1 MSSGF
6 ISETEL
12 AERRRIRQ
20 EEWEKVR
27 KPDQPIEAP
36 EEEYDHRSLFE
47 RLQEQKQKREFE
59 FEEAHR
65 LKHMIKGL
73 DDDEIEF
80 LDLVDRSKLEE
91 ERKKSAEEAREM
103 ADFRNKVKTLQ
114 EQSLEQRIQNEIK
127 STRLLIPPVS
137 HSGKTSQTKLLAG
150 VLVKKKSAETQN
162 EGQKRSTETQDE
174 GEKKHTETQNEGQKR
189 PTEVQSEGQKR
200 SSETQNEWKKRQR
213 TLSEENENKSPS
225 KHEAPLQCI
234 GILPGLTSYD
244 DSSDSASS
252 DTDSEMRRP
261 NFDLLGR
268 KVASKPKIV
277 SASQ

>member
-12 AERRRIRQ
+12 AERRRVRQ

-27 KPDQPIEAP
+27 KPDQPLEAP
-36 EEEYDHRSLFE
+36 EEDYDHRSLFE

-91 ERKKSAEEAREM
+91 ERKKSVEEAREM

-127 STRLLIPPVS
+127 STKIVPTATAN
-137 HSGKTSQTKLLAG
+137 SGRTSQTKLLAG
-150 VLVKKKSAETQN
+150 AVVKKRPAEAQN
-162 EGQKRSTETQDE
+162 G
-174 GEKKHTETQNEGQKR
+174 GE
-189 PTEVQSEGQKR
+189 
-200 SSETQNEWKKRQR
+200 KRQR
-213 TLSEENENKSPS
+213 TQSADNENSKSP
-225 KHEAPLQCI
+225 KQHEAPLQCI

-268 KVASKPKIV
+268 KVSVVNKTKAV

>member
-20 EEWEKVR
+20 EEWEKIR

-36 EEEYDHRSLFE
+36 EEEYDNRSLFE

-91 ERKKSAEEAREM
+91 ERKKCAEEAREM

-114 EQSLEQRIQNEIK
+114 EQSLEQRIQSEIK
-127 STRLLIPPVS
+127 STRIVPS
-137 HSGKTSQTKLLAG
+137 TTSNSGRTSQTKLLAG
-150 VLVKKKSAETQN
+150 AVVKKRPAETQN
-162 EGQKRSTETQDE
+162 EGQKR
-174 GEKKHTETQNEGQKR
+174 
-189 PTEVQSEGQKR
+189 
-200 SSETQNEWKKRQR
+200 QR
-213 TLSEENENKSPS
+213 TQSEENENSKSPP

-252 DTDSEMRRP
+252 DTDTETRRP

-268 KVASKPKIV
+268 KVSVASKAKAV